1 MGRIPIARNLHRS
14 VFSGFESGRNASVH
28 AGAEN
33 RAEFTFN
40 PLQPFVNAKYGIS
53 TDICGV

>member
-1 MGRIPIARNLHRS
+1 VWTHCPQPAPQRFLR
-14 VFSGFESGRNASVH
+14 FESGRNASVH

-53 TDICGV
+53 TDICSV

>member
-1 MGRIPIARNLHRS
+1 MGVSPIARNLHRS
-14 VFSGFESGRNASVH
+14 AMPYGSGRNASVH

-40 PLQPFVNAKYGIS
+40 PLQRFVNAKYGIS